1 MDFHERESESGQV
14 NTSVF
19 SAGEGPVIGAFLTDL
34 DFPNE
39 NEFAAGVVD
48 WAKARGVTVIL
59 LVGGPLH
66 ARSARNA
73 IFRLASDRWLD
84 GLIVSPFLRHLVP
97 AEEMRQFCS
106 RYAPLPVVMGATGL
120 DEVPHVRVDSFGGM
134 RDVVSHLIDAHNLN
148 RIAFITGPEGD
159 TEAEERYQGYET
171 ALQEH
176 DLTLDPDLVV
186 PGDFMETSGA
196 NAVRQLL
203 KAQIAFDAVVG
214 ANDAMAAGAYA
225 TLRAEGLHIPDD
237 VALAGFDDASEF
249 RAYLPLTTARQSFY
263 ELAHQVG
270 DTLVDLVE
278 GRPVPN
284 QTLIPAPLVV
294 RGSCGCVSDRV
305 AQASVD
311 RPAREGEGARTD
323 PLEARYRPSEVPV
336 EIWQAFAQDMR
347 DASSGSGPPPA
358 FLRAVRRHMQQLR
371 PQQAGVAGEQQILNR
386 IRHAVVPFLTDKDA
400 VIWAEDLLQQARV
413 LIAETAERWSGAGL
427 REIKA
432 QASLLRAFDIE
443 LGGVQSLDALVS
455 AIHRTLPELGIRL
468 CYLVRWSGESRER
481 VRLLAA
487 VNDHRNERS
496 DREFTVRQGPL
507 PEGVV
512 GSEAQDPLVILPLT
526 VEDDVLGYAVVNWGP
541 LDGGVY
547 HRLEAR
553 LSSVFYR
560 FRLLEDADRARRQ
573 AEQALEEIV
582 STRSIVDHLQ
592 RAVDTE
598 SVLRI
603 TLEELSKVLGAP
615 TAVARLGTREQL
627 LEDRDD
633 LDH

>member
-1 MDFHERESESGQV
+1 MVSHERESESGQV

-19 SAGEGPVIGAFLTDL
+19 SAGEGPVIGALLTDL

-48 WAKARGVTVIL
+48 WAKAKGVTVIL
-59 LVGGPLH
+59 FVGGPLH
-66 ARSARNA
+66 DRSARNA

-84 GLIVSPFLRHLVP
+84 GVIMSPFLRHLVS

-106 RYAPLPVVMGATGL
+106 RYAPLPVVMGAAGL

-134 RDVVSHLIDAHNLN
+134 RDVVSHLIESHNLN
-148 RIAFITGPEGD
+148 RIAFITGPED
-159 TEAEERYQGYET
+159 DIEAQERYQGYET
-171 ALQEH
+171 ALREH
-176 DLTLDPDLVV
+176 DLTLDPALVV
-186 PGDFMETSGA
+186 PGDFTEASGA
-196 NAVRQLL
+196 NAIRQLL
-203 KAQIAFDAVVG
+203 GAQIAFDAVVG

-237 VALAGFDDASEF
+237 VALAGFDDAPEF

-278 GRPVPN
+278 GSPITN
-284 QTLIPAPLVV
+284 QALMPAPLVI

-305 AQASVD
+305 AQAAVD

-323 PLEARYRPSEVPV
+323 LFEARYRPSEVPV
-336 EIWQAFAQDMR
+336 KIWQAFAQDMR
-347 DASSGSGPPPA
+347 DASSGSGSSPA
-358 FLRAVRRHMQQLR
+358 FLRAVRRHIQQFR

-400 VIWAEDLLQQARV
+400 IIRAEDLLQQARV
-413 LIAETAERWSGAGL
+413 LITETAERWSGAEL

-443 LGGVQSLDALVS
+443 LGSVQSLDTLVS
-455 AIHRTLPELGIRL
+455 AIHRTLSELEIRH

-481 VRLLAA
+481 VRLLAT
-487 VNDHRNERS
+487 VDERNEMS
-496 DREFTVRQGPL
+496 DREFSLRQGPL

-512 GSEAQDPLVILPLT
+512 GSEALEPLVILPLT
-526 VEDDVLGYAVVNWGP
+526 VEDEVLGYAVVNWGP
-541 LDGGVY
+541 LDGDVY

-553 LSSVFYR
+553 FSSVFYR

-627 LEDRDD
+627 LEDLGD